1 MTTDDTASA
10 GRASSDGGTGSASGG
25 SVRPHVYDFEH
36 ARAAVA
42 RHARV
47 TSLLHDPWLSEETGR
62 DVHLKAECLQ
72 HTGSFKVRGAAS
84 RLEALSD
91 AERAR
96 GVVACSSG
104 NHGRAVAYVAGS
116 LGIPA
121 TIFVPEWVDPVKLE
135 GIRARGAD
143 AVCRGESF
151 DESEALALE
160 MAAKERMAYVSAYD
174 DPYVIAG
181 QGTLADEIIDQLDG
195 AAPAAFVVPM
205 SGGGLVGGIAAA
217 LRDRRR
223 DSGDD
228 GSASRQG
235 DGTVDEA
242 RRGARGPA
250 CLAASAENAAVMLAS
265 LRAGHPV
272 ELPEEETLANALAGG
287 IGLDNR
293 YSFALVRNLVDAH
306 TTVTEEEIAEAMRYA
321 MARVRLVVEGGG
333 AVGLASLLVGAW
345 SEVDLPD
352 GPLVVVLS
360 GGNVSADTL
369 AGVLRGWPLSSGG

>member
-1 MTTDDTASA
+1 MAMERGTESTG
-10 GRASSDGGTGSASGG
+10 GRAGSTRDG
-25 SVRPHVYDFEH
+25 SVRPRVYDFDH
-36 ARAAVA
+36 AREAVG

-47 TSLLHDPWLSEETGR
+47 TPLLRDPWLSEEVGR

-104 NHGRAVAYVAGS
+104 NHGRAVAYVAGR

-135 GIRARGAD
+135 GIRARGAE
-143 AVCRGESF
+143 AVCKGESF

-160 MAAKERMAYVSAYD
+160 TAAKERMAYVSAYD

-181 QGTLADEIIDQLDG
+181 QGTLAEEIIDQLDG

-223 DSGDD
+223 DRGED
-228 GSASRQG
+228 GPASAQG
-235 DGTVDEA
+235 DGSVDETREGVRA
-242 RRGARGPA
+242 PV

-265 LRAGHPV
+265 LNAGHPV

-306 TTVTEEEIAEAMRYA
+306 ATVTEEEIAEAMRYA
-321 MARVRLVVEGGG
+321 MGRARLVVEGGG
-333 AVGLASLLVGAW
+333 AVGLASLLIGAW
-345 SEVDLPD
+345 DEIDLPD

-360 GGNVSADTL
+360 GGNVSTDTL
-369 AGVLRGWPLSSGG
+369 TEVLRGG